1 MVDTNA
7 PKTNS
12 YAKSGSQ
19 NFSTIFKFRRLLFV
33 LHNCDLPLAL
43 FNISTLL
50 TNIDIDI
57 DKDNLENIDTDT
69 DIDKT
74 LLQNIDIPIDIDK
87 DNLGN
92 IDIDRDYLEN
102 IVIDIEIDKD
112 YLENINIDIDID

>member
-1 MVDTNA
+1 MFLVDT

-57 DKDNLENIDTDT
+57 DKDNLENTN
-69 DIDKT
+69 IDKAI
-74 LLQNIDIPIDIDK
+74 LENIDIDK
-87 DNLGN
+87 ENL
-92 IDIDRDYLEN
+92 E
-102 IVIDIEIDKD
+102 
-112 YLENINIDIDID
+112 DIDIDTKMKYF